1 MERCSPT
8 GGPVKKERYLDPVE
22 IELGIRK
29 AIEKSKQN
37 FIGTNFVPHMY
48 TVVVDDKAFDEYGD
62 LLNTLGK
69 MLGDS
74 LDAWIMDKGYESDGS
89 ARVSFEKGNTQ
100 GKSFVVQIAYRAI
113 DESAPVEGEK
123 EPLQPQPD
131 IKKEEGTLKEDLN
144 GPVAGQ
150 FVNDAT
156 GQTFPVEEKNLLV
169 GRGADCGIRIIEDTV
184 SDNHARVRI
193 EYGRITLEDLTSTN
207 GTRVNLKRIKKAAL
221 SDGDRIS
228 FGSVNLIFRSGL
240 TSQSLAPAISRP
252 VAERTWRRRQ
262 PFLPRNGDK

>member
-1 MERCSPT
+1 M
-8 GGPVKKERYLDPVE
+8 KKEHYLDPVE
-22 IELGIRK
+22 IELGLRR

-48 TVVVDDKAFDEYGD
+48 TVIVDEKAFDEYGD

-74 LDAWIMDKGYESDGS
+74 LDNWIMDKGYESDG
-89 ARVSFEKGNTQ
+89 AVRVHFEMGNTQ
-100 GKSFVVQIAYRAI
+100 DKTFLVQIAYKAT
-113 DESAPVEGEK
+113 DEGVPAETESAVPPVESKEK
-123 EPLQPQPD
+123 EGTVR
-131 IKKEEGTLKEDLN
+131 EEADEAI
-144 GPVAGQ
+144 AGR

-156 GQTFPVEEKNLLV
+156 GETFSVEEKSILV
-169 GRGADCGIRIIEDTV
+169 GRAPECGIKIVEDTV
-184 SDNHARVRI
+184 SESHARVRI
-193 EYGRITLEDLTSTN
+193 EYGRITLEDLSSTN

-228 FGSVNLIFRSGL
+228 FGSVNLIFRSG
-240 TSQSLAPAISRP
+240 ANSRGEAGAFPLP

-262 PFLPRNGDK
+262 SAPGRNEDN